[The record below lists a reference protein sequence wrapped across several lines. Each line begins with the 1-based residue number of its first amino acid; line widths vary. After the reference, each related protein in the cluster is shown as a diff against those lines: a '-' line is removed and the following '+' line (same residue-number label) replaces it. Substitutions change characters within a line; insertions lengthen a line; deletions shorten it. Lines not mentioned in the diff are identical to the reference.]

1 MSRLPGFTK
10 IKNKFSELEFNK
22 TFDEAMLLMNQN
34 SKKFQWNFQE
44 LHSSGTYSMTTEE
57 EPLICHQEFHL
68 NLSPEVRKD
77 GSSPDDQHEEFSSKY
92 HVLVLNNTIDGVQ
105 EDIEKYHYFIV
116 SPPRINVEGT
126 TSNDNVGYTTFIYDG
141 VEDNSNSYLVS
152 SKLMTIASPGQRQI
166 VLSDNQVEIQEINKT
181 EESSEENM
189 VSINSDGV
197 LMKYKLEDDH
207 GQSLLQ
213 RSSLLNFDDL
223 NFYTNDLDNIPTRYG
238 MSSGYIEGKK
248 IQVSGDIPT
257 DVIEVDESGTDAY
270 GVTYTNFVVNDT
282 RNTCELLSFPKTL
295 REYPYFTGNSKR
307 VLKDGI
313 YYEITTI
320 RIHAG
325 NNCTDLT
332 FSILPTYVNSFQA
345 YCFANCKNLPVV
357 DATSLYIQNWH
368 EKAFIFANGLLKL
381 DVSMKAIHLGRRSD
395 SSSPI
400 IIERLETSSGY
411 RYLYKC
417 RGSITMEV
425 FFYDQGEK
433 IADPTEADY
442 NEWA

>member
-10 IKNKFSELEFNK
+10 INKFSDLEFDK

-57 EPLICHQEFHL
+57 ETLICHQEFHL
-68 NLSPEVRKD
+68 NLSPEVLNT
-77 GSSPDDQHEEFSSKY
+77 GSSTDYQNEFSSK
-92 HVLVLNNTIDGVQ
+92 HNVLVLNNTIDGVQ
-105 EDIEKYHYFIV
+105 DDIEKYHYFIL
-116 SPPRINVEGT
+116 SPPRINVEFIT
-126 TSNDNVGYTTFIYDG
+126 PNDNIGYTTTIYDG
-141 VEDNSNSYLVS
+141 LEDNSHSYLVN
-152 SKLMTIASPGQRQI
+152 SKAMIIVSPSQRQI
-166 VLSDNQVEIQEINKT
+166 SLSDNQIKIQETNNT
-181 EESSEENM
+181 EESSEENL

-197 LMKYKLEDDH
+197 LMRYNLKNDQKE
-207 GQSLLQ
+207 SLLQ

-270 GVTYTNFVVNDT
+270 GVTYTNFVVHDSG
-282 RNTCELLSFPKTL
+282 NTCELLSFPKTL

-345 YCFANCKNLPVV
+345 YCFANCKNLLDV

-368 EKAFIFANGLLKL
+368 EKAFLFANGLLKL
-381 DVSMKAIHLGRRSD
+381 DITMKNLHLGRRSD
-395 SSSPI
+395 STSHI

-425 FFYDQGEK
+425 NFYDQGVK
-433 IADPTEADY
+433 TADPTEEDY
-442 NEWA
+442 NYWA

>member
-10 IKNKFSELEFNK
+10 INKFSELEFDK

-68 NLSPEVRKD
+68 NLSPEVLNT
-77 GSSPDDQHEEFSSKY
+77 GYSPDAQHEGFSSKH
-92 HVLVLNNTIDGVQ
+92 HVLVLNNTIEGVQ
-105 EDIEKYHYFIV
+105 DDIERYHYFIL
-116 SPPRINVEGT
+116 SPPGINVEFT
-126 TSNDNVGYTTFIYDG
+126 TPHDNVGYTTIIYDG
-141 VEDNSNSYLVS
+141 LEDNSHCSLVNSKAMMIVS
-152 SKLMTIASPGQRQI
+152 PEQRQI
-166 VLSDNQVEIQEINKT
+166 FLSDNQVEIQEINKT
-181 EESSEENM
+181 EESSEENI
-189 VSINSDGV
+189 VSINSEGV
-197 LMKYKLEDDH
+197 LMKYNLKDD
-207 GQSLLQ
+207 QKESLLQ

-223 NFYTNDLDNIPTRYG
+223 NFYTNELDNIPTRYG

-248 IQVSGDIPT
+248 IQVSEDIPT

-307 VLKDGI
+307 VLKNGI

-332 FSILPTYVNSFQA
+332 FSILPTYVNSLQA
-345 YCFANCKNLPVV
+345 YCFANCKNLLEV

-368 EKAFIFANGLLKL
+368 EKAFLFANGLLKL
-381 DVSMKAIHLGRRSD
+381 DVSMKTLHLGRRSD
-395 SSSPI
+395 STSHI

-425 FFYDQGEK
+425 YFYNQGEK

-442 NEWA
+442 NDWA